1 MWGLMIISYF
11 FLAITFFLLAL
22 TGLQGY
28 FQFYIIQANH
38 PQFALL
44 SVIFYML
51 TETLIMFYF
60 IGSGTAIKKAIQAGG
75 MNTNLY
81 EKVKKTK
88 MKLFPHLTLNIV
100 FIGTVFIIGG
110 AVQMGSLKG
119 WVHGILFDLA
129 FIHFIYTVF
138 LQHRGFKENVEIIS
152 KLAREQKIDA
162 NEVYPPDV
170 LLQ

>member
-1 MWGLMIISYF
+1 MWVLMIISYLF
-11 FLAITFFLLAL
+11 IAITIILLSL

-60 IGSGTAIKKAIQAGG
+60 IGSGTAIKKTIQTRG

-81 EKVKKTK
+81 EDVKKTK
-88 MKLFPHLTLNIV
+88 MKLFPHLTLNMI
-100 FIGTVFIIGG
+100 FIGTVFILGG
-110 AVQMGSLKG
+110 AIQTGRIPG
-119 WVHGILFDLA
+119 WIHGLLFDLA
-129 FIHFIYTVF
+129 FIHLLYVTY
-138 LQHRGFKENVEIIS
+138 LQHLGFKENVVIINE
-152 KLAREQKIDA
+152 LIID
-162 NEVYPPDV
+162 EDV
-170 LLQ
+170 TTNNSPV

>member
-1 MWGLMIISYF
+1 MIICYLF
-11 FLAITFFLLAL
+11 IAITFMLITL

-60 IGSGTAIKKAIQAGG
+60 IGSGTAIKKTIKIAD

-81 EKVKKTK
+81 DNVKKNVVT
-88 MKLFPHLTLNIV
+88 FFSTL
-100 FIGTVFIIGG
+100 
-110 AVQMGSLKG
+110 LK
-119 WVHGILFDLA
+119 F
-129 FIHFIYTVF
+129 F
-138 LQHRGFKENVEIIS
+138 
-152 KLAREQKIDA
+152 
-162 NEVYPPDV
+162 
-170 LLQ
+170 